1 MSSPEMHQHETAPS
15 RAANGPKLFLPVP
28 RLLSSPAARQF
39 YIGGFLAGFA
49 LSGVIGA
56 GLYLVL

>member
-1 MSSPEMHQHETAPS
+1 MSSPEMHQHETAP
-15 RAANGPKLFLPVP
+15 AASVPKLFLPVP
-28 RLLSSPAARQF
+28 RLLSSSARQF